1 VNRQFEKSDA
11 MVRDGMDI
19 CLCSLNTKTNE
30 LTFAGANN
38 PVWIAR
44 NGEMIIM
51 KGDRRAIGHDD
62 LEREFTQQEIQL
74 ETGDVIYLAS
84 DGYQDQL
91 GGENYTKFMTA
102 TFRNKL
108 LEISS
113 KPLDEQRLTL
123 ISELDAWKGKIP
135 QTDDICV
142 MSVRV

>member
-1 VNRQFEKSDA
+1 
-11 MVRDGMDI
+11 MDI
-19 CLCSLNTKTNE
+19 CLCSLNTKTNK

-91 GGENYTKFMTA
+91 GGENYTKFMTKK
-102 TFRNKL
+102 FRNNL
-108 LEISS
+108 LELSTQ
-113 KPLDEQRLTL
+113 PVETQRSTL
-123 ISELDAWKGKIP
+123 ISDLESWQGETP
-135 QTDDICV
+135 QTDDVCV
-142 MSVRV
+142 MGIRV